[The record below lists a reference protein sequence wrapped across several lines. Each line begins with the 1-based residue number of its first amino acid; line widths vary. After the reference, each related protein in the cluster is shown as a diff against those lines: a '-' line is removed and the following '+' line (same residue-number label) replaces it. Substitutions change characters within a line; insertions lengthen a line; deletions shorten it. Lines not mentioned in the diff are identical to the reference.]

1 MATDIRQCKMCG
13 KLFHSLGTPLC
24 NDCNDEMDRRFVK
37 VRDFIYAH
45 PEAGIPEIVEK
56 TGVPEKN
63 ILTFLREERLVLER
77 VSGML
82 ACERC
87 SKPIAAGRFCEEC
100 KNELIKALKPS
111 GRVERDKQAQPQQEA
126 EKQPEKQPQS
136 GRKSDRQG
144 MIYSRY
150 NRN

>member
-13 KLFHSLGTPLC
+13 KLFHGLGNPLC
-24 NDCNDEMDRRFVK
+24 TDCNDEMDRRFVK

-63 ILTFLREERLVLER
+63 ILSFLREERLVLQR
-77 VSGML
+77 VSGMIT
-82 ACERC
+82 CERC
-87 SKPIAAGRFCEEC
+87 SKPVASGRFCEEC
-100 KNELIKALKPS
+100 KNELIRAFKPS
-111 GRVERDKQAQPQQEA
+111 SQAERDKQAQSAEEAAKQQ
-126 EKQPEKQPQS
+126 EKQPQS